1 MMLESLTLAALVANP
16 FLTKIDGSCA
26 EGNLSF
32 QTFRVS
38 KIPLP
43 SEDQYKREA
52 RFLVYM
58 NEDGSYKARYTEN
71 IVLSCTT
78 GPQGESCQLK
88 PIKTEKFEG
97 QWSYQDN
104 IVSLSELGSGEASE
118 YNGIPIL
125 KFHFDSVRFPNVS
138 GQDKTGWMVKINL
151 DQNNR
156 TAESYCATNS
166 L

>member
-1 MMLESLTLAALVANP
+1 MMLESLALAALVTNP
-16 FLTKIDGSCA
+16 FLTKIDGSCS
-26 EGNLSF
+26 EGNISF
-32 QTFRVS
+32 QTFRIS

-43 SEDQYKREA
+43 SEDGTKMEA
-52 RFLVYM
+52 RFLIYM
-58 NEDGSYKARYTEN
+58 NEDGTYKARYTEN

-97 QWSYQDN
+97 HWNYQDN
-104 IVSLSELGSGEASE
+104 ILAIDELGTGETAD

-125 KFHFDSVRFPNVS
+125 KFHFESERFSKVS

-156 TAESYCATNS
+156 TAESYCAP
-166 L
+166 